1 MTRPAKTLT
10 RRVGLALPSDRIAA
24 GQALPYEYAE
34 SDWILS
40 MFQRILVANRGEIA
54 LRVIRACKE
63 LGVEVVAV
71 YSQADRE
78 APYLA
83 YADRAICIGKGVSSD
98 SYLNI
103 PRIIAAAEVADVQ
116 AIHPGY
122 GFLSENPHFA
132 EVCRSCNFEFIG
144 PPHEAI
150 RRMGLKTEAKAVA
163 NAAKV
168 PCVPGSDGPV
178 VDDADALRFAKLIGY
193 PVLIKA
199 AAGGGGKGMRV
210 CRDESTLAGS
220 LQAARNEAEAAFKNS
235 SVYLE
240 KFIDRPRHVEV
251 QILADSH
258 GNVVHCWDRDCSL
271 QRRHQKLVE
280 EGPAATLPQKVRN
293 KLGDA
298 AVRLAKACGYVNAGT
313 CEFLVDSD
321 NNFYFIEVNA
331 RIQVEHPV
339 TETITGIDLV
349 KQQIRIAAGERLPF
363 SQSEITTR
371 GHAFECR
378 INSEDP
384 DNDFRPSPGRI
395 TAMRIPGGPGV
406 RWDSHAVVGYSV
418 PPNYDSLVGK
428 LIVHASNR
436 DDAIATMRRAL
447 DELVIEG
454 IQTTI
459 PLHKRIFRNRDFIE
473 NRVDTTWV
481 ERVLMPARPAPS
493 PTS

>member
-1 MTRPAKTLT
+1 
-10 RRVGLALPSDRIAA
+10 
-24 GQALPYEYAE
+24 
-34 SDWILS
+34 

-54 LRVIRACKE
+54 LRIIRACKE
-63 LGVEVVAV
+63 LGIEVVAV
-71 YSQADRE
+71 YSQADRD
-78 APYLA
+78 APYLQL
-83 YADRAICIGKGVSSD
+83 ADRAICIGKGVSSD

-103 PRIIAAAEVADVQ
+103 NRLIAAAEVADVQ

-122 GFLSENPHFA
+122 GFLSENPTFA
-132 EVCRSCNFEFIG
+132 EVCGESNFTFIG
-144 PPHEAI
+144 PPHAAI

-168 PCVPGSDGPV
+168 PCVPGSDGPIG
-178 VDDADALRFAKLIGY
+178 DDAEALRMAKAIGF

-210 CRDESTLAGS
+210 CRDESTLVAS
-220 LQAARNEAEAAFKNS
+220 LRAARNEAEASFKNA

-280 EGPAATLPQKVRN
+280 EGPAPTLPLKVRT
-293 KLGDA
+293 KLGEA
-298 AVRLAKACGYVNAGT
+298 AVRLAKAAGYVNAGT

-339 TETITGIDLV
+339 TESITGIDLV
-349 KQQIRIAAGERLPF
+349 KQQIRIAAGEKLSF
-363 SQSEITTR
+363 SQSEIKTQ
-371 GHAFECR
+371 GHSFECR

-384 DNDFRPSPGRI
+384 ENDFRPSPGRI
-395 TAMRIPGGPGV
+395 TALEIPGGPGV
-406 RWDSHAVVGYSV
+406 RWDSHVQLGYSV

-428 LIVHASNR
+428 LIVHAPTRN
-436 DDAIATMRRAL
+436 DAMATMRRAL

-459 PLHKRIFRNRDFIE
+459 PLHKKIFRDRDFI
-473 NRVDTTWV
+473 NNQVDTTWV
-481 ERVLMPARPAPS
+481 ERVLMPPKKA
-493 PTS
+493 

>member
-1 MTRPAKTLT
+1 
-10 RRVGLALPSDRIAA
+10 
-24 GQALPYEYAE
+24 
-34 SDWILS
+34 

-54 LRVIRACKE
+54 LRIIRACKE

-71 YSQADRE
+71 YSQADRN
-78 APYLA
+78 APYLEL
-83 YADRAICIGKGVSSD
+83 ADRAICIGRAPSAD

-103 PRIIAAAEVADVQ
+103 PRLIAAAEVADVQ

-132 EVCRSCNFEFIG
+132 EICRSCNFEFIG

-150 RRMGLKTEAKAVA
+150 RKMGLKTEAKAVA
-163 NAAKV
+163 AAAKV
-168 PCVPGSDGPV
+168 ACVPGSDGPV
-178 VDDADALRFAKLIGY
+178 NSNEEAQRLARVIGY

-210 CRDESTLAGS
+210 VRDEGSFLAAF
-220 LQAARNEAEAAFKNS
+220 QAARNEAEAAFKNP

-251 QILADSH
+251 QILADNH
-258 GNVVHCWDRDCSL
+258 GNVVHLWDRDCSL

-280 EGPAATLPQKVRN
+280 ESPAPTLPLEVRAQ
-293 KLGDA
+293 LGEA
-298 AVRLAKACGYVNAGT
+298 AVRLAKAVGYVNAGT

-321 NNFYFIEVNA
+321 NRFYFIEVNA

-339 TETITGIDLV
+339 TELVTGIDLV
-349 KQQIRIAAGERLPF
+349 KQQIRIAAGEPLPF
-363 SQSEITTR
+363 TQSEIVTR
-371 GHAFECR
+371 GHSFECR

-384 DNDFRPSPGRI
+384 AHDFRPSAGKI
-395 TAMRIPGGPGV
+395 TALRIPGGPGV
-406 RWDSHAVVGYSV
+406 RWDSHIQVGYSV

-428 LIVHASNR
+428 LIVHAADR
-436 DDAIATMRRAL
+436 PTAMAVMRRAL

-459 PLHKRIFRNRDFIE
+459 PLHKRIFRDRDFIE
-473 NRVDTTWV
+473 GRVDTTWV
-481 ERVLMPARPAPS
+481 ERVLMPAKS
-493 PTS
+493 

>member
-1 MTRPAKTLT
+1 
-10 RRVGLALPSDRIAA
+10 
-24 GQALPYEYAE
+24 
-34 SDWILS
+34 
-40 MFQRILVANRGEIA
+40 MFKRILVANRGEIA

-71 YSQADRE
+71 YSQADRG

-83 YADRAICIGKGVSSD
+83 LADRAICIGKASSAD

-132 EVCRSCNFEFIG
+132 EICRSCNFEFIG

-150 RRMGLKTEAKAVA
+150 RKMGLKTEAKAVA
-163 NAAKV
+163 AASNV

-178 VDDADALRFAKLIGY
+178 TSNSEAIALARSIGY

-210 CRDESTLAGS
+210 CREESSLIAS

-240 KFIDRPRHVEV
+240 KFIDRPRHVEI
-251 QILADSH
+251 QILADTH

-280 EGPAATLPQKVRN
+280 ESPSPLPDEVRRR
-293 KLGDA
+293 LGEA
-298 AVRLAKACGYVNAGT
+298 AVRLAKAVGYVNAGT
-313 CEFLVDSD
+313 CEFLVDAD

-339 TETITGIDLV
+339 TEMVTGVDLV
-349 KQQIRIAAGERLPF
+349 KQQIRLA
-363 SQSEITTR
+363 S
-371 GHAFECR
+371 GH
-378 INSEDP
+378 
-384 DNDFRPSPGRI
+384 
-395 TAMRIPGGPGV
+395 
-406 RWDSHAVVGYSV
+406 
-418 PPNYDSLVGK
+418 
-428 LIVHASNR
+428 
-436 DDAIATMRRAL
+436 
-447 DELVIEG
+447 
-454 IQTTI
+454 
-459 PLHKRIFRNRDFIE
+459 
-473 NRVDTTWV
+473 
-481 ERVLMPARPAPS
+481 
-493 PTS
+493 

>member
-1 MTRPAKTLT
+1 
-10 RRVGLALPSDRIAA
+10 
-24 GQALPYEYAE
+24 
-34 SDWILS
+34 

-71 YSQADRE
+71 FSQADRD

-83 YADRAICIGKGVSSD
+83 QADRAICIGKAPSAD
-98 SYLNI
+98 SYLN
-103 PRIIAAAEVADVQ
+103 PARIIAAAEIADVQ

-122 GFLSENPHFA
+122 GFLSENPEFA
-132 EVCRSCNFEFIG
+132 EVCLDSNLVFIG

-163 NAAKV
+163 RAADV
-168 PCVPGSDGPV
+168 PCVPGSDGPINSNTE
-178 VDDADALRFAKLIGY
+178 ALALARRIGY

-210 CRDESTLAGS
+210 CHDESTLVALIQS
-220 LQAARNEAEAAFKNS
+220 ARSEADAAFKNA

-251 QILADSH
+251 QILADNH

-280 EGPAATLPQKVRN
+280 ESPAPTLPLEVRRA
-293 KLGDA
+293 LGEA
-298 AVRLAKACGYVNAGT
+298 AVRLAKAVGYTNAGT

-321 NNFYFIEVNA
+321 NRFYFIEVNA

-339 TETITGIDLV
+339 TEATTGIDLV
-349 KQQIRIAAGERLPF
+349 QQQIRIASGEPLPF
-363 SQSEITTR
+363 TQAEVVTN

-384 DNDFRPSPGRI
+384 DHDFRPSAGKI
-395 TAMRIPGGPGV
+395 TALRIPGGPGI
-406 RWDSHAVVGYSV
+406 RWDSHVQVGYSI
-418 PPNYDSLVGK
+418 PPNYDSLIGK
-428 LIVHASNR
+428 LIVHAPTR
-436 DDAIATMRRAL
+436 IEAMARMRRAL
-447 DELVIEG
+447 DELVVEG
-454 IQTTI
+454 VQTTA
-459 PLHKRIFRNRDFIE
+459 PLHRRVFRDPDFIAG
-473 NRVDTTWV
+473 RVDTTWV
-481 ERVLMPARPAPS
+481 EREFMPRKK
-493 PTS
+493 TL

>member
-1 MTRPAKTLT
+1 
-10 RRVGLALPSDRIAA
+10 
-24 GQALPYEYAE
+24 
-34 SDWILS
+34 

-71 YSQADRE
+71 YSQADRD

-83 YADRAICIGKGVSSD
+83 LADRAICIGRGSSAD

-103 PRIIAAAEVADVQ
+103 PRLIAAAEVADVQ

-132 EVCRSCNFEFIG
+132 EICRSCNFEFIG

-150 RRMGLKTEAKAVA
+150 RKMGLKTEAKLVA
-163 NAAKV
+163 AAARV

-178 VDDADALRFAKLIGY
+178 ASVDEARQIAHAMGF

-199 AAGGGGKGMRV
+199 AAGGGGKGMRIV
-210 CRDESTLAGS
+210 REEGAFASAFRT
-220 LQAARNEAEAAFKNS
+220 ARNEADAAFKNP
-235 SVYLE
+235 SVYIE

-251 QILADSH
+251 QILADNH

-280 EGPAATLPQKVRN
+280 EAPAPTLPLEVRAQ
-293 KLGDA
+293 LGDA
-298 AVRLAKACGYVNAGT
+298 AVRLARAAGYVNAGT
-313 CEFLVDSD
+313 CEFLVDAD
-321 NNFYFIEVNA
+321 NRFYFIEVNA

-339 TETITGIDLV
+339 TELVTGIDLV
-349 KQQIRIAAGERLPF
+349 KQQVRIASGETLPF
-363 SQSEITTR
+363 RQEEVDTR
-371 GHAFECR
+371 GHAIECR

-384 DNDFRPSPGRI
+384 ENDFRPSPGRI
-395 TAMRIPGGPGV
+395 TTLHVPGGPGV
-406 RWDSHAVVGYSV
+406 RWDSHVQAGYSV

-428 LIVHASNR
+428 LIVHAPSR
-436 DDAIATMRRAL
+436 PEALAVMRRAL
-447 DELVIEG
+447 DELTIEG
-454 IQTTI
+454 IHTTV
-459 PLHKRIFRNRDFIE
+459 PLHRRIFRNRDFIE
-473 NRVDTTWV
+473 GRVDTTWV
-481 ERVLMPARPAPS
+481 ERVLMPERTAGNP
-493 PTS
+493 

>member
-1 MTRPAKTLT
+1 
-10 RRVGLALPSDRIAA
+10 
-24 GQALPYEYAE
+24 
-34 SDWILS
+34 

-54 LRVIRACKE
+54 LRIIRACKE

-71 YSQADRE
+71 YSQADRD

-83 YADRAICIGKGVSSD
+83 LADRALCIGKASSGD

-132 EVCRSCNFEFIG
+132 EICRSCNFEFIG

-150 RRMGLKTEAKAVA
+150 RKMGLKTEAKAVA
-163 NAAKV
+163 AAAKV

-178 VDDADALRFAKLIGY
+178 GSDGEAMGLARALGF

-199 AAGGGGKGMRV
+199 AAGGGGKGMRI
-210 CRDESTLAGS
+210 CREEKSLAAS
-220 LQAARNEAEAAFKNS
+220 LRAARAEAEAAFKNS

-251 QILADSH
+251 QILADGH

-280 EGPAATLPQKVRN
+280 EAPAPTLPLEVRTR
-293 KLGDA
+293 LGEA
-298 AVRLAKACGYVNAGT
+298 AVRLARAAGYVNAGT
-313 CEFLVDSD
+313 CEFLVDAD

-339 TETITGIDLV
+339 TEMVTGIDLV
-349 KQQIRIAAGERLPF
+349 KQQIRIASGERLPVT
-363 SQSEITTR
+363 QDEIQTR
-371 GHAFECR
+371 GHSFECR

-384 DNDFRPSPGRI
+384 DNDFRPSPGKI
-395 TAMRIPGGPGV
+395 TTLRVPGGPGV
-406 RWDSHAVVGYSV
+406 RWDSHAQVGYTV
-418 PPNYDSLVGK
+418 PPHYDSLVGK
-428 LIVHASNR
+428 LIVHAPTRNE
-436 DDAIATMRRAL
+436 ALAVMRRAL
-447 DELVIEG
+447 DELVVEG
-454 IQTTI
+454 IKTTI
-459 PLHKRIFRNRDFIE
+459 PLHRRIFRHPDFIE
-473 NRVDTTWV
+473 GRVDTTWV
-481 ERVLMPARPAPS
+481 ERVLMPARNNANPPG
-493 PTS
+493 

>member
-1 MTRPAKTLT
+1 
-10 RRVGLALPSDRIAA
+10 
-24 GQALPYEYAE
+24 
-34 SDWILS
+34 

-54 LRVIRACKE
+54 LRIIRACKE
-63 LGVEVVAV
+63 LGIESVAV
-71 YSQADRE
+71 YSQADRD
-78 APYLA
+78 APYLQL
-83 YADRAICIGKGVSSD
+83 ADRAICIGKSVSSD

-103 PRIIAAAEVADVQ
+103 NRLIAAAEVADVQ

-122 GFLSENPHFA
+122 GFLSENPSFA
-132 EVCRSCNFEFIG
+132 EICRSCNFEFIG

-163 NAAKV
+163 FAAKV
-168 PCVPGSDGPV
+168 PCVPGSDGPIG
-178 VDDADALRFAKLIGY
+178 DEAEAIRIAKAIGF

-210 CRDESTLAGS
+210 CREESTLAS
-220 LQAARNEAEAAFKNS
+220 SVRSARNEADAAFKNP

-280 EGPAATLPQKVRN
+280 EAPAPTLPIDVRT
-293 KLGDA
+293 KLGEA
-298 AVRLAKACGYVNAGT
+298 AVRLAHAVGYVNAGT
-313 CEFLVDSD
+313 CEFLVDQD

-339 TETITGIDLV
+339 TEMITGIDLV
-349 KQQIRIAAGERLPF
+349 KEQIRIAAGEKLSF
-363 SQSEITTR
+363 TQKEIKTN
-371 GHAFECR
+371 GHSFECR

-384 DNDFRPSPGRI
+384 DHDFRPSPGRI
-395 TAMRIPGGPGV
+395 TTLKLPGGPGV
-406 RWDSHAVVGYSV
+406 RWDSHAQVGYSV

-428 LIVHASNR
+428 LIVHAPTR
-436 DDAIATMRRAL
+436 DEAMARMRRAL

-459 PLHKRIFRNRDFIE
+459 PLHRRIFRNHDFIAS
-473 NRVDTTWV
+473 RVDTTWV
-481 ERVLMPARPAPS
+481 ERVLMPPKSAS
-493 PTS
+493 GG